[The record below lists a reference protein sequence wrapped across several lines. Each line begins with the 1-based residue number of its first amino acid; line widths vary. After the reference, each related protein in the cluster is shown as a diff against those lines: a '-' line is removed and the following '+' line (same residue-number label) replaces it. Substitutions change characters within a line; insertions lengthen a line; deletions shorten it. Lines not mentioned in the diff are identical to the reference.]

1 MFDFRFYLTTVYFA
15 AVGDGNFGQAVTDI
29 TKQGEQA
36 SNLVSESMDGLWN
49 DVLGGGLYAAICK
62 LGLFFAIGTFVLFMV
77 NWTKAMMYDENIEA
91 FSELIWPII
100 VIIFLSNSGANL
112 SKGTIAL
119 RNIINEANRSFL
131 ESTSGSMD
139 LQAAYKQAMLSVGT
153 NDALRGQ
160 LQQCSLES
168 PALQKACLEK
178 VQKQAESM
186 PPSPSGGGANPNLIK
201 GAIDGAVAQ
210 LQTQLVLFVKGL
222 LLAFGMAF
230 QWIVEISMLLTGL
243 LGPLAMGGSLLPVG
257 QKAIFAWL
265 TGFFSI
271 GMVKVCFNIISGLT
285 ATLFI
290 NSKSGLDLVFAICV
304 GIIAPVLSLVL
315 AGGAGMA
322 VFSSLST
329 LGQAFM
335 SGGMS
340 FAGSVAGRVAG
351 SLSGGKSAA
360 SKATNSVVES
370 AD

>member
-1 MFDFRFYLTTVYFA
+1 MFYFTFYFIFYFA
-15 AVGDGNFGQAVTDI
+15 TVGDGNFGQAVTDI

-36 SNLVSESMDGLWN
+36 SNLVSQSMDGLWN

-112 SKGTIAL
+112 SKGTIGL

-139 LQAAYKQAMLSVGT
+139 LQAAYRQAMMSVGM

-160 LQQCSLES
+160 LQQCSLEP
-168 PALQKACLEK
+168 PALQKTCLEK

-186 PPSPSGGGANPNLIK
+186 PKSPSGGGLNPNLIK
-201 GAIDGAVAQ
+201 GAVDGAVAQ

-271 GMVKVCFNIISGLT
+271 GMVKICFNIISGLT

-290 NSKSGLDLVFAICV
+290 NSKSGMDLVFAICV

-315 AGGAGMA
+315 AAGAGMA
-322 VFSSLST
+322 VFTSLST
-329 LGQAFM
+329 LGQTFM

-340 FAGSVAGRVAG
+340 FAGSAAGRIAG
-351 SLSGGKSAA
+351 SFSAGKSAA
-360 SKATNSVVES
+360 SKATDSVVQS
-370 AD
+370 TD

>member
-1 MFDFRFYLTTVYFA
+1 MFYFTFYFIFYFA
-15 AVGDGNFGQAVTDI
+15 TVGDGNFGQAVTDI

-36 SNLVSESMDGLWN
+36 SNLVSQSMDGLWN

-112 SKGTIAL
+112 SKGTIGL

-139 LQAAYKQAMLSVGT
+139 LQAAYRQAMISVGM

-160 LQQCSLES
+160 LQQCSLEP
-168 PALQKACLEK
+168 PALQKTCVEK

-186 PPSPSGGGANPNLIK
+186 PKSPSGGGLNPNLIK
-201 GAIDGAVAQ
+201 GAVDGAVAQ

-271 GMVKVCFNIISGLT
+271 GMVKICFNIISGLT

-290 NSKSGLDLVFAICV
+290 NSKSGMDLVFAICV

-315 AGGAGMA
+315 AAGAGMA
-322 VFSSLST
+322 VFTSLST
-329 LGQAFM
+329 LGQTLM

-340 FAGSVAGRVAG
+340 FAGSAAGRIAG
-351 SLSGGKSAA
+351 SFSAGKSAA
-360 SKATNSVVES
+360 SKATDSVVES
-370 AD
+370 TD